1 MPHGSSMVIIRGAGL
16 IMVMAD
22 TVDPEIT
29 RVVLGLAAIPCHR
42 PRRAVVAV
50 VEQAVQS
57 VSLRR
62 TWKPAQVVIQQ
73 QFQGHIIRQQQLGLS
88 RGHQRHIIT
97 MLPITCLITNVNTT
111 AAAGGTI
118 RQARLL

>member
-1 MPHGSSMVIIRGAGL
+1 ML

-22 TVDPEIT
+22 TVDLEIT
-29 RVVLGLAAIPCHR
+29 RVALGLIAIPR
-42 PRRAVVAV
+42 RQPRRAVVAV
-50 VEQAVQS
+50 VEQAAQS

-62 TWKPAQVVIQQ
+62 TWKPTRVVIQQ
-73 QFQGHIIRQQQLGLS
+73 QFQGRIIRQQQLELS
-88 RGHQRHIIT
+88 RGHQRHIT
-97 MLPITCLITNVNTT
+97 ALPITHLLTDMDTR